1 MTHQLNRW
9 DREHRNFA
17 RLLDVFGT
25 QLALLR
31 GEDEPDY
38 ELLLDIMDY
47 LTSYTDRVH
56 HPREDIIFSA
66 VAQREPAVR
75 PAADELA
82 RQHQQ
87 MAEDGKVLHALLQ
100 SILNGRIASR
110 LSLERAGLA
119 YVAAFRRHMD
129 KEYQEVFPAAHKVL
143 SQEDWDRIDAES
155 GQIEADPL
163 AGERLDQQYASLR
176 SKIASAQGQ

>member
-1 MTHQLNRW
+1 MTLQLNRW

-17 RLLDVFGT
+17 RLLDVFEA
-25 QLALLR
+25 QLALLHR
-31 GEDEPDY
+31 GNEPDY

-47 LTSYTDRVH
+47 MTSYTDRVH
-56 HPREDIIFSA
+56 HPREDLIFSA
-66 VAQREPAVR
+66 VAEREPAAR
-75 PAADELA
+75 PAVDELS

-87 MAEDGKVLHALLQ
+87 MAEDGKALHARVQ
-100 SILNGRIASR
+100 SILNGMIESR
-110 LSLERAGLA
+110 QSVEQAGLA

-129 KEYQEVFPAAHKVL
+129 KEYQDVFPAAHKVL

-155 GQIEADPL
+155 GRIEADPL

-176 SKIASAQGQ
+176 SKIASVLGQ